1 MLQKSDQPCDVT
13 LMVKG
18 GKQFKAHG
26 NVLTTASPLFEKML
40 DSDWK
45 ESRERVIR
53 LNMLTEGV
61 MEDILEF
68 IYSGNVHVGF
78 MERAEDLIV
87 AADYLVL
94 TTLKVIAGRFLENSL
109 STANSISICH
119 FAERFHCEELL
130 ANTNVVTVAY
140 EEDFLNLPS
149 HEVEQWIA
157 SDDIHVSA
165 DDDVFKIILDWIDHD
180 KNERKKDISRS
191 ISSRAIAL
199 CIV

>member
-1 MLQKSDQPCDVT
+1 
-13 LMVKG
+13 
-18 GKQFKAHG
+18 
-26 NVLTTASPLFEKML
+26 
-40 DSDWK
+40 
-45 ESRERVIR
+45 
-53 LNMLTEGV
+53 MLTEGV

-87 AADYLVL
+87 AADYSVL

-119 FAERFHCEELL
+119 F
-130 ANTNVVTVAY
+130 AY

-180 KNERKKDISRS
+180 KNERKKDILRS